1 MTGPEVPPDDG
12 PDDGGD
18 DGGGVAPAQR
28 GDGPTRAPEAGPS
41 GLELAGMGV
50 FLAAVVVIPLVVGLR
65 IDDAL
70 GSSPAGLVLG
80 LVLGILAGFAGV
92 YVRFRRYA

>member
-1 MTGPEVPPDDG
+1 MTGPEPPPG
-12 PDDGGD
+12 PRPDPGK
-18 DGGGVAPAQR
+18 PS
-28 GDGPTRAPEAGPS
+28 PS
-41 GLELAGMGV
+41 GLELAGLGV

-70 GSSPAGLVLG
+70 GSAPAGLVLG

-92 YVRFRRYA
+92 YVRFRRYV